1 MKRQAN
7 VEETVPSRKT
17 LSKQLTAPALVP
29 IYGSTLSPVPTT
41 RQSAPASPGI
51 SRGGSLRYS

>member
-1 MKRQAN
+1 MKRQAH
-7 VEETVPSRKT
+7 VDECVPNPKI

-29 IYGSTLSPVPTT
+29 IYGSTLSPVPNT

-51 SRGGSLRYS
+51 SRGGFLRYS